1 MKIPIVT
8 KEWVEAIWEEN
19 LKSFVTPNDSM
30 FNKYKASV
38 FLNLVVTSTNFP
50 KRQKEEIKR
59 LINSNGGVKYIFSI
73 ISFLTN
79 YSLTILYYCSLFRY
93 LWVL

>member
-19 LKSFVTPNDSM
+19 LKSFVTPDDSM

-38 FLNLVVTSTNFP
+38 FLNLVVTSTNLP

-59 LINSNGGVKYIFSI
+59 LINSNGGVNIFFLIFS
-73 ISFLTN
+73 FLSN
-79 YSLTILYYCSLFRY
+79 YSLILLLFF
-93 LWVL
+93 

>member
-38 FLNLVVTSTNFP
+38 FLNLVVTSTNLP

-59 LINSNGGVKYIFSI
+59 LINSNGGVNIFFLIFS
-73 ISFLTN
+73 FLSH
-79 YSLTILYYCSLFRY
+79 YSLTLLLFF
-93 LWVL
+93 